1 MESEIITVI
10 MWDLFRDRREQV
22 AVDIS
27 EAKHRRDPCWVTSAM
42 VAAVEHGKHARGK
55 HIRQ

>member
-1 MESEIITVI
+1 